1 MVRSLYSGVAGMVT
15 HQSKMDV
22 IGNNISNVSTY
33 GYKSSRATFRDVYYQ
48 TSSSASA
55 ATATS
60 GGTNPTQIGYGAKLG
75 SVDVNHSQSV
85 MSTTGYTLD
94 VAIAGEGYL
103 QVMGRR
109 RKYFLYESRYA

>member
-22 IGNNISNVSTY
+22 IGNNIANVSTY
-33 GYKSSRATFRDVYYQ
+33 GYKSSRASFRDVYYQ
-48 TSSSASA
+48 TNSAASA
-55 ATATS
+55 ATPTS
-60 GGTNPTQIGYGAKLG
+60 GGVNPTQIGYGSKLG

-94 VAIAGEGYL
+94 VAIAGEG
-103 QVMGRR
+103 
-109 RKYFLYESRYA
+109 